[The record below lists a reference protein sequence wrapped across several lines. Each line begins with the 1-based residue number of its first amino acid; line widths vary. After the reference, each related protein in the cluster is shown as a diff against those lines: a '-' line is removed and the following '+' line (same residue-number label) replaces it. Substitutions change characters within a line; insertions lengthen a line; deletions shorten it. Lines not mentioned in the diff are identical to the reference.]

1 MNCQDETEQRER
13 LLKTVVAVAIAKSVS
28 PEELLQRVR
37 ARLPDFNVSEA
48 EINMV
53 LQRLAKAKA
62 EIAEMEALD
71 QEIEEY
77 CRCMLLLGR
86 AGGSA

>member
-1 MNCQDETEQRER
+1 
-13 LLKTVVAVAIAKSVS
+13 VVVAIAKSVS

-62 EIAEMEALD
+62 EIAETAALER
-71 QEIEEY
+71 EIEEY
-77 CRCMLLLGR
+77 CRYMLLLGR
-86 AGGSA
+86 AEGSA